1 MGAFHSLDIA
11 RSGVRMASTWL
22 DVLAHNVANV
32 NTATNPDDG
41 EPFRAQLVRAEE
53 IRDGLRGGPGDGV
66 QVVSIDRAEGDPPL
80 VYDPMH
86 PLANEDGLVA
96 MPVMDLAGSLADLV
110 LATRTYQVN
119 ISVAESSKEAYEAA
133 MRLGRR

>member
-11 RSGVRMASTWL
+11 QSGVRMASTWL

-32 NTATNPDDG
+32 NTATNPDD

-53 IRDGLRGGPGDGV
+53 IRDGLRSGPGDGV
-66 QVVSIDRAEGDPPL
+66 QVVSIDRAQGEAPL

-96 MPVMDLAGSLADLV
+96 MPVMDLAGALTDLV

-119 ISVAESSKEAYEAA
+119 VSVAESSKEAYEAA